1 MFLPTC
7 LFYGPFKS
15 SAGSKRKEKKQ
26 KQWQKNKLVV
36 LSFQLASRRCLCAV
50 EFIGRPSA
58 HTYTRHSIRYV
69 CVYVGS
75 RDNHRVP
82 LLLGLLFRK
91 SWRWPHARNSQ
102 WSFRSIRHERQKRAD
117 QHPIQ
122 MNPPRVLITFNH
134 AKWPA
139 QPFVLVLLYIRFQ
152 QAPINLQQLFSF
164 FFLFRIVRILLA
176 TLRYCV
182 SSNNFQLLF

>member
-139 QPFVLVLLYIRFQ
+139 QPFVLV
-152 QAPINLQQLFSF
+152 
-164 FFLFRIVRILLA
+164 
-176 TLRYCV
+176 
-182 SSNNFQLLF
+182 